1 MINEATI
8 EGFVGSCLLKGFDG
22 QLQIPDCHREW
33 WKLCTSHNKFV
44 AIAAPR
50 GHAKS
55 TGITLSYT
63 LACAL
68 FRERSFILL
77 VSDTETQACLFL
89 GQLKAEL
96 QENEIIVNT
105 FGVKRNDK
113 NEVQFLKDSE
123 SDIIVEFTDGHR
135 CRIMAK
141 GSEQKLRGLLWNGKR
156 PDLIIC
162 DDLENDEIVMNK
174 DRRDKFKR
182 WFNGALLPCRSANGI
197 VRIVG
202 TILHMDSM
210 LENLMPKDNS
220 KDTIIEDLRMF
231 GQKRIGAWVS
241 VKYRAHNDDFSKILW
256 PAKWSADGLR
266 AERASYI
273 HQGLGD
279 VYSQEYLNIPL
290 DEANAF
296 FRKNDL
302 VPLMLEDKKKKL
314 NYYITA
320 DLAISEKERADYS
333 AFVVGGIDEGGILQ
347 VRNVIRERMD
357 GQTIVETMLAL
368 QRTYNPIVFGV
379 EETQISKAIGPY
391 LREAMYKSNTFL
403 NLVPLKPSRQ
413 DKITRARSIQARLR
427 AGAVKFDKSGD
438 WYDTLESEMLRFP
451 RDKHDDQV
459 DALAYLGLMIDTF
472 IEAPTKEEEDE
483 EEYLREL
490 QESGYNDS
498 GRSEI
503 TGY

>member
-1 MINEATI
+1 MLNEHVI

-22 QLQIPDCHREW
+22 QLTIPKCHREW
-33 WKLCTSHNKFV
+33 WELCTRPNKFV

-63 LACAL
+63 LACVL
-68 FRERSFILL
+68 FRERSFVLL

-89 GQLKAEL
+89 GQIKAEL
-96 QENEIIVNT
+96 QNNEMIVNS
-105 FGVKRNDK
+105 FGLKKNEK
-113 NEVQFLKDSE
+113 NEVVFIKDSE
-123 SDIIVEFTDGHR
+123 SDVIIAFEDGHQV
-135 CRIMAK
+135 RIMAK

-197 VRIVG
+197 IRIVG

-220 KDTIIEDLRMF
+220 KDTVIEDLRMY
-231 GQKRIGAWVS
+231 GTKRIGAWTS
-241 VKYRAHNDDFSKILW
+241 VKYRAHNEDFTKILW
-256 PAKWSADGLR
+256 PAKWSAESLK

-279 VYSQEYLNIPL
+279 VYSQEYLNVPL
-290 DEANAF
+290 DEANAY

-302 VPLMLEDKKKKL
+302 VPMMLDDKKKKV

-320 DLAISEKERADYS
+320 DLAISERERADYS
-333 AFVVGGIDEGGILQ
+333 AFVIGGLDENGILQ
-347 VRNVIRERMD
+347 IRQVIKERMD
-357 GQTIVETMLAL
+357 GQTIVETMLSL
-368 QRTYNPIVFGV
+368 QRLYDPVAFGV
-379 EETQISKAIGPY
+379 EETQISKAIGPF
-391 LREAMYKSNTFL
+391 LREAMIKSNTFI
-403 NLVPLKPSRQ
+403 NIFGLKPYRQ
-413 DKITRARSIQARLR
+413 DKLMRARSIQARMR
-427 AGAVKFDKSGD
+427 AGAVKFDKAGD
-438 WYDTLESEMLRFP
+438 WYDALESELLRFP

-472 IEAPTKEEEDE
+472 VDAPTKEEDEEDE
-483 EEYLREL
+483 YYQALH
-490 QESGYNDS
+490 ESGNGDQ
-498 GRSEI
+498 GRSPI